1 MKGND
6 MFKAV
11 IFDLDG
17 TLVNTLDDLAFAMN
31 EMLGHFGYPKRSKE
45 EIETFIGNGQR
56 MFVKRSLPEYARD
69 EENIDVCT
77 KYYAEKYSENIVK
90 FSVAYEGIPEA
101 LANMKKAGIKLAVL
115 SNKSDIHVQKIISE
129 LFGAD
134 FFDLVLGAGRFAIKP
149 DPEAVL
155 YISEKLGVDPAEAAF
170 VGDSDVDIK
179 TAHSAGMTAVWVS
192 WGFQK
197 RDILAF
203 AGECKVADSAEDL
216 QKILV

>member
-1 MKGND
+1 MV
-6 MFKAV
+6 KAV
-11 IFDLDG
+11 IFDIDG
-17 TLVNTLDDLAFAMN
+17 TLVNTLADLAYAMN
-31 EMLGHFGYPKRSKE
+31 EMLRHFGYPERSEE

-69 EENIDVCT
+69 EENIDLCT
-77 KYYAEKYSENIVK
+77 KYYAEKYSENVVR
-90 FSVAYEGIPEA
+90 FSVAYDGIPET
-101 LANMKKAGIKLAVL
+101 LERLKEAGIKIAVL

-129 LFGAD
+129 LFGND

-155 YISEKLGVDPAEAAF
+155 YMAEKLGVDPSESAF

-179 TAHSAGMTAVWVS
+179 TAHNAGMTALWVS

-197 RDILAF
+197 SSILKT
-203 AGECKVADSAEDL
+203 AGECKIAESVEDL
-216 QKILV
+216 QKILI

>member
-1 MKGND
+1 

-31 EMLGHFGYPKRSKE
+31 EMLGHFGYPERSKN

-56 MFVKRSLPEYARD
+56 MFVKRSLPEHARD
-69 EENIDVCT
+69 EENIDLCT
-77 KYYAEKYSENIVK
+77 KYYAEKYSENIVR
-90 FSVAYEGIPEA
+90 FSRAYEGIPEA
-101 LANMKKAGIKLAVL
+101 LENMKKAGMKIAVL
-115 SNKSDIHVQKIISE
+115 SNKSDIHVQKIINE
-129 LFGAD
+129 LFGND

-155 YISEKLGVDPAEAAF
+155 YIAENLGADPCECAF

-197 RDILAF
+197 REILKT

-216 QKILV
+216 QKILVE